1 MLLIEEDDNEIL
13 KQVTYL
19 IVFDMFA
26 PYGQGN
32 GANLNVTTLSV
43 NTVSQVINNELNKTL
58 SNLLFRIT
66 HDKNLHFDVGTSV
79 YNSNDLFSNLTTGSG
94 NNTAANNIIDRS
106 RVNVKLGYNFNDK
119 FTVSFGGDFD
129 FNLGATTQ
137 SGNFQWLPDLNVE
150 YYLTKDKKLRGVIF
164 SKNSLN
170 INGTTLGK
178 QNRQGVGISYRKDFE
193 RIFAKKEKETTI
205 KAPTDSIPNNQNN

>member
-1 MLLIEEDDNEIL
+1 M
-13 KQVTYL
+13 
-19 IVFDMFA
+19 
-26 PYGQGN
+26 
-32 GANLNVTTLSV
+32 
-43 NTVSQVINNELNKTL
+43 
-58 SNLLFRIT
+58 
-66 HDKNLHFDVGTSV
+66 
-79 YNSNDLFSNLTTGSG
+79 
-94 NNTAANNIIDRS
+94 
-106 RVNVKLGYNFNDK
+106 KLGYNFNDK